1 MLMKVAI
8 VGLGLMGGSL
18 GLCLRENKLIN
29 KVYGFDIDEKN
40 AKEALNLGLV
50 DELINFDEA
59 TFAKC
64 DIVVLATPVDAII
77 TLLQGL
83 EKLPQTCTLI
93 ELGST
98 KRKIVENTPKALQSH
113 TIYAHPMCGTENSGA
128 GAAFKELYDG
138 AVCVLCDSERADDL
152 HQKRAVEI
160 FSHLRMKIIFM
171 DSISHDHHAAI
182 ISHLPHAISF
192 ALANFVMKEEDK
204 RDIVYLGSSSFKG
217 MSRIAKSSP
226 AMWESIFSQNK
237 NNIIQSIEH
246 FQKELE
252 FCKQMIAKDDKNAL
266 TAWMK
271 AANTLREFL

>member
-1 MLMKVAI
+1 MKVAI
-8 VGLGLMGGSL
+8 IGLGLMGGSL
-18 GLCLRENKLIN
+18 GLCLRENKLI
-29 KVYGFDIDEKN
+29 KRVFGYDIDKEN

-50 DELINFDEA
+50 DELMDFDLA
-59 TFAKC
+59 QLAKC
-64 DIVVLATPVDAII
+64 DIIVLATPVDAII
-77 TLLQGL
+77 TLLNEL
-83 EKLPQTCTLI
+83 KEIPANTTII

-98 KRKIVENTPKALQSH
+98 KRAIIENTPQSLKSH
-113 TIYAHPMCGTENSGA
+113 TIYAHPMVGTENSGA
-128 GAAFKELYDG
+128 KAAFKELYDG
-138 AVCVLCDSERADDL
+138 AVCVLCDSEVADDL

-160 FSHLRMKIIFM
+160 FSHLRMKIVFM

-204 RDIVYLGSSSFKG
+204 RNIVHLAGGSFRG

-226 AMWESIFSQNK
+226 AMWESIFAQNK
-237 NNIIQSIEH
+237 QNLIQSIEH

-252 FCKQMIAKDDKNAL
+252 FCKQMIEKDDKNAL

-271 AANTLREFL
+271 AANALREIL